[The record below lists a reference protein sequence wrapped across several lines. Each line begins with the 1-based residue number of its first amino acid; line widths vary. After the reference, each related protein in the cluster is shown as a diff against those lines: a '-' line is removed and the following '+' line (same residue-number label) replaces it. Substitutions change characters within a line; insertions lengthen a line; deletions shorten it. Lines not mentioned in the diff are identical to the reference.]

1 MNVCKLGILFVEIYK
16 EINELETEFIRTS
29 FKVKKNNKWEWEKHK
44 LNLETPE

>member
-16 EINELETEFIRTS
+16 EINELETEFISTS